1 MRAVVSANVQ
11 PKKWGCKMHLS
22 KCSRCGEHLVANFWK
37 PRKTRNPPTA
47 QNTAFP
53 APRSQSWRAVHN
65 TLPPPPAR
73 HKTPWPWCQRPVTD
87 SILPGRCVRGIAR
100 GTPSPAQRK
109 GSGMAGESGARPRP
123 PYFLQPGAHCQ
134 GGQQHGH
141 NALPAAGGVGVSVP
155 STGRTTALVLFPLL
169 IYHPTSAF
177 NAAREEAGRP
187 W

>member
-1 MRAVVSANVQ
+1 
-11 PKKWGCKMHLS
+11 MHLS

-37 PRKTRNPPTA
+37 KGKSEKSEKSRQPHKT
-47 QNTAFP
+47 
-53 APRSQSWRAVHN
+53 PRSPHRAHSRGARF
-65 TLPPPPAR
+65 TTPSPPPPAR

-109 GSGMAGESGARPRP
+109 GSGMAGESGAGPRP
-123 PYFLQPGAHCQ
+123 PPLYNPGAHCQ

-141 NALPAAGGVGVSVP
+141 NALPAAGGVGASVP
-155 STGRTTALVLFPLL
+155 STGRTTALVLFTLL

>member
-1 MRAVVSANVQ
+1 
-11 PKKWGCKMHLS
+11 MHLS

-37 PRKTRNPPTA
+37 PRKTRQPPTA

-73 HKTPWPWCQRPVTD
+73 HKTPWSWCQRPVTD

-123 PYFLQPGAHCQ
+123 PLLFTTRRALPRRPATRTQ
-134 GGQQHGH
+134 
-141 NALPAAGGVGVSVP
+141 ALPAAGGVGESVP
-155 STGRTTALVLFPLL
+155 STGRRPAGPPHGRLLHVPCRHSPLD
-169 IYHPTSAF
+169 
-177 NAAREEAGRP
+177 GRQS
-187 W
+187 